1 MFNLTQYGFARGTT
15 EDMAK
20 FQNSAD
26 AEKLIPG
33 RVIEMQRELYKLVS
47 EYGEVPAKLPGA
59 FYHGAQARED
69 FPAVGDFV
77 LFSYNSTGN
86 SLISQV
92 LPRRSKFSRA
102 DFSGHKVGY
111 AKNIVEQIVASNFDY
126 VFILCSLNYDFS
138 PARIGRYLSAS
149 WQSGGF
155 PVVVLTKADLVPD
168 YTEQVETV
176 QAMAH
181 EIPVI
186 AVSSKTTLGLME
198 LAPFLEPGKTIV
210 FLGSS
215 GVGKSSL
222 LNALAGETV
231 MEVKGIRED
240 DSKGRHTT
248 THRQLVML
256 NTGAMVIDTP
266 GMRELGLWNAEEGI
280 HLSFAGVEEL
290 IERCRF
296 SNCTHQSELGCAVQA
311 ALEDGSLLPE
321 QWKRYNQQKNEAAY
335 VESKSAFLRE
345 KALRQKSIARYN
357 RSKMQN

>member
-1 MFNLTQYGFARGTT
+1 MFDLKQYGFAGET
-15 EDMAK
+15 AK
-20 FQNSAD
+20 SQNDAD

-33 RVIEMQRELYKLVS
+33 RVIEAQRELYKLICD
-47 EYGEVPAKLPGA
+47 YGEVPAKLPGA

-77 LFSYNSTGN
+77 LFSYNDTGN
-86 SLISQV
+86 SLISQI

-102 DFSGHKVGY
+102 DFSGHKAGY

-126 VFILCSLNYDFS
+126 VFILCSLNYDFNT
-138 PARIGRYLSAS
+138 ARIGRYLSAA

-155 PVVVLTKADLVPD
+155 PLVVLTKADLAAD
-168 YTEQVETV
+168 YADNIEAV
-176 QAMAH
+176 QAMAR
-181 EIPVI
+181 EVPVI
-186 AVSSKTTLGLME
+186 AVSSKTGQGLAE

-256 NTGAMVIDTP
+256 KSGAMVIDTP

-280 HLSFAGVEEL
+280 HLSFADVEQL
-290 IERCRF
+290 IAGCRF
-296 SNCTHQSELGCAVQA
+296 SNCRHESEPGCAVRA
-311 ALEDGSLLPE
+311 ALEDGSLPAE
-321 QWKRYNQQKNEAAY
+321 QWKRYLQQKNEAAY
-335 VESKSAFLRE
+335 IESKSAFLRE
-345 KALRQKSIARYN
+345 KAQRQKSIARYN
-357 RSKMQN
+357 RNKT